1 MDTHRETDRDTV
13 SFVAG
18 AALVGIGM
26 YVLEDEEPSTNQHK
40 NQHKNQPHPGFPGLF
55 PQVISL
61 PATTLFPSASSAQYR
76 GSKTGSFF
84 SAG

>member
-26 YVLEDEEPSTNQHK
+26 YVLEDEEPSTDGSEEDK
-40 NQHKNQPHPGFPGLF
+40 A
-55 PQVISL
+55 SL
-61 PATTLFPSASSAQYR
+61 HIDLEAGPS
-76 GSKTGSFF
+76 GGMMTGTWAF
-84 SAG
+84 